1 MSNKSPRCVV
11 CKQIF
16 TDRHWYYD
24 RLCESCGD
32 FNYEK
37 QQQTADL
44 SGKIAIVTGARVN
57 IGYGVCLRLL
67 RSGASVITTTRFPH
81 HAAQKYAQEIDF
93 EVWRDRLQ
101 IYPLDLRDLARVEA
115 FTHYIDLLYPH
126 LDIIVNNAAQT
137 IRRPPAYYRHL
148 IELESQPI
156 AKLESKIQSLIASP
170 EASYD
175 RDRHNLLNPTT
186 SLVPIAPTDLVASLS
201 QIPMLPEDNVD
212 PALFPIGKY
221 DRDGN
226 QIDLRSVNSWLLRD
240 DEVSIVE
247 LLEVHVVNAIAPF
260 VINSRLKAMMTKNQ
274 NIDKYIIN
282 VSSQEGRFDG
292 VDKPWRH
299 PHTNMAKAALNQMTR
314 TCAKEYAK
322 HWVFMNAVDPGW
334 ISFQHPHPIATEMIN
349 RGTEPPFTIIDAAA
363 RICDP
368 IWTGL
373 NTGNN
378 QFGRLFKD
386 YQIVDW

>member
-1 MSNKSPRCVV
+1 MSEKSPRCIV

-16 TDRHWYYD
+16 NDRHWHYHQ
-24 RLCESCGD
+24 LCESCGD
-32 FNYEK
+32 FNDRK
-37 QQQTADL
+37 QQATADL
-44 SGKIAIVTGARVN
+44 SGKIAVVTGARVN

-67 RSGASVITTTRFPH
+67 RSGARVITTTRFPH
-81 HAAQKYAQEIDF
+81 HAAQKYSQELDF
-93 EVWRDRLQ
+93 EQWRDRLQ
-101 IYPLDLRDLARVEA
+101 IYPLDLRDLASVEA
-115 FTHYIDLLYPH
+115 FTHYLDRAYPQ

-148 IELESQPI
+148 IELEAQPI
-156 AKLESKIQSLIASP
+156 SQLAPQLQPLIIAANNRI
-170 EASYD
+170 EAIDSAA
-175 RDRHNLLNPTT
+175 N
-186 SLVPIAPTDLVASLS
+186 LVPRQQRDLVAGLS
-201 QIPMLPEDNVD
+201 QIALLPEDD
-212 PALFPIGKY
+212 LDSALFPIDKY

-226 QIDLRSVNSWLLRD
+226 QIDLRSINSWLLRD

-260 VINSRLKAMMTKNQ
+260 VINSRLKAMMNRHSNKV
-274 NIDKYIIN
+274 DRYIIN
-282 VSSQEGRFDG
+282 VSSQEGRFEG

-322 HWVFMNAVDPGW
+322 HGIFMNAVDPGW
-334 ISFQHPHPIATEMIN
+334 ISFQHPHPIATTMLD
-349 RGTEPPFTIIDAAA
+349 RGTEPPFTIFDAAA

-378 QFGRLFKD
+378 QFGK
-386 YQIVDW
+386 II

>member
-1 MSNKSPRCVV
+1 MSNKSPRCIV
-11 CKQIF
+11 CKQLF
-16 TDRHWYYD
+16 NDRHQYYHQ
-24 RLCESCGD
+24 LCESCGELND
-32 FNYEK
+32 R
-37 QQQTADL
+37 QQRETTDL
-44 SGKIAIVTGARVN
+44 SGKIAIVTGARAN
-57 IGYGVCLRLL
+57 IGYGVALRLL
-67 RSGASVITTTRFPH
+67 RAGARVIVTTRFPH
-81 HAAQKYAQEIDF
+81 RAAQQYSQQVDF
-93 EVWRDRLQ
+93 KDWCDRLQ
-101 IYPLDLRDLARVEA
+101 IYALDLRDLASVEA
-115 FTHYIDLLYPH
+115 FTGYLNLSYPQ
-126 LDIIVNNAAQT
+126 LDIIINNAAQT

-156 AKLESKIQSLIASP
+156 TKLPPQLQFLIAIP
-170 EASYD
+170 EANSTALNSAP
-175 RDRHNLLNPTT
+175 NLIPHQQ
-186 SLVPIAPTDLVASLS
+186 SEIVAALS
-201 QIPMLPEDNVD
+201 QIPMLPEDELD
-212 PALFPIGKY
+212 SELFPIDQF

-226 QIDLRSVNSWLLRD
+226 QIDLRSINSWLLRD

-260 VINSRLKAMMTKNQ
+260 VINSRLKAMMNKQ
-274 NIDKYIIN
+274 PNIDKYIIN

-322 HWVFMNAVDPGW
+322 HRIFMNAVDPGW
-334 ISFQHPHPIATEMIN
+334 ISFQHPHPIATEMID
-349 RGTEPPFTIIDAAA
+349 RGTQPPFTIFDAAA

-386 YQIVDW
+386 YQTINW